1 MANNYTISNVVTAV
15 SSGDSVA
22 SGTISSTA
30 DLFITPNAG
39 YVVQASDFS
48 IGDSLPAEVISV
60 VFTDTVS
67 ALNPTNKVKAT
78 VTLASW
84 YTMPNSATSIDI
96 DIDGATQTNNTR
108 LNYNTNVTTVSNVTQ
123 TSSIYTGTSVATVV
137 GGGLTTYA
145 NYIDIPVNRRSLIY
159 RRTIVADSG
168 YHFAFIPSYKL
179 SSKNASKWSSIVT
192 YTAYNSQNQLTS
204 IGYSLYYD
212 MGADDVPARLGE
224 AFTWDVP
231 VVKADEVSYANI
243 SSVYYDNYK
252 NNSVVPSNE
261 RTFRLNVEGSQDS
274 TYNIKIEDDNGLTYD
289 FNTDTFTRSLTTS
302 DNQTIYSPRKQV
314 SKSNTVVARSSR
326 KNTHLILIPSTRK
339 GIPGSNYFTT
349 TITPT
354 GSTKSSPSGGSV
366 EAYSVRLYQLGDVD
380 YSLSVS
386 PGTYGV
392 NVSDTAIKTLTNKI
406 PLSTLTTFSPTD
418 FPTLNTNNN
427 GYFTSSQALGYTV
440 VGTVSSHT
448 HASTDVTLTATHAS
462 LKLQVGDTVT
472 GVGVDSG
479 ATIASFP
486 DTTII
491 RLSAT
496 STGTISGDL
505 TFQRTV
511 AISRQPSED
520 DIIYTSPFSHTG
532 IAHVV
537 NYEVDEDTSN
547 SSLVKI
553 IDGDGGTFTDLT
565 VGMLVQGDDILGH
578 PTISSISTSGD
589 LVLSTSQTLTAG
601 SSLRFSVGG
610 SELKISSMEVTG
622 AGTSSAKLNISGYV
636 ERMGVANVI
645 AYLNL
650 ANFVVAYLAP
660 TAVATTAT
668 CPLGGSV
675 TIKPL
680 SLIDRY
686 TETIKIASVAQPGKA
701 GQATLASDGQEIV
714 YAAPTSGS
722 SETITYT
729 VNDGINTSGSANIVI
744 TYTS

>member
-1 MANNYTISNVVTAV
+1 M
-15 SSGDSVA
+15 GC
-22 SGTISSTA
+22 
-30 DLFITPNAG
+30 
-39 YVVQASDFS
+39 
-48 IGDSLPAEVISV
+48 
-60 VFTDTVS
+60 
-67 ALNPTNKVKAT
+67 
-78 VTLASW
+78 
-84 YTMPNSATSIDI
+84 
-96 DIDGATQTNNTR
+96 
-108 LNYNTNVTTVSNVTQ
+108 
-123 TSSIYTGTSVATVV
+123 TGC
-137 GGGLTTYA
+137 
-145 NYIDIPVNRRSLIY
+145 
-159 RRTIVADSG
+159 
-168 YHFAFIPSYKL
+168 
-179 SSKNASKWSSIVT
+179 
-192 YTAYNSQNQLTS
+192 Q
-204 IGYSLYYD
+204 
-212 MGADDVPARLGE
+212 
-224 AFTWDVP
+224 
-231 VVKADEVSYANI
+231 ADEVSYANI
-243 SSVYYDNYK
+243 NSVYYDNYK

-261 RTFRLNVEGSQDS
+261 RTLRLNVEGSQDS

-302 DNQTIYSPRKQV
+302 DDQTIYSPRKQV

-326 KNTHLILIPSTRK
+326 KNTHLILLPSTRK

-366 EAYSVRLYQLGDVD
+366 EAYSVRLYQLGEVD
-380 YSLSVS
+380 YSLIIS

-392 NVSDTAIKTLTNKI
+392 NVPDTAIKTLTNKI
-406 PLSTLTTFSPTD
+406 PLSALTTFSPTD

-427 GYFTSSQALGYTV
+427 GYFTSSQTLGYTV
-440 VGTVSSHT
+440 VGTVSSHS

-496 STGTISGDL
+496 STGTISGNL

-537 NYEVDEDTSN
+537 NYEVDEDTNN

-601 SSLRFSVGG
+601 SSLRFSVAG
-610 SELKISSMEVTG
+610 SELKVSSMEITG
-622 AGTSSAKLNISGYV
+622 AGTSNAKLNISGYV
-636 ERMGVANVI
+636 ERMGVTNVI

-668 CPLGGSV
+668 CPLGGNV

-701 GQATLASDGQEIV
+701 GQATLSSDGQEIV